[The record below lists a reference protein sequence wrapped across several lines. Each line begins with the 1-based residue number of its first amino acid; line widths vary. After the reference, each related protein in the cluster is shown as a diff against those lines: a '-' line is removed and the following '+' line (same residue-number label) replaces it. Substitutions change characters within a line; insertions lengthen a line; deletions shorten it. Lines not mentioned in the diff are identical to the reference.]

1 MVTFNANIS
10 GLRYLTPDTLF
21 FSLTAPKEFTFQAG
35 QFVTLMIKKEE
46 GTKPRSYSIFNSPSE
61 KGKVDLC
68 IKIVEKGFAS
78 DIFAKSKENDSFE
91 VRGPFGHFLF
101 DSESE
106 DSEHWFVCT
115 GTGITPMISMIKEF
129 VAKYHQKKFRVFW
142 GLRHSKDI
150 FFKQELDQLKKKH
163 TNFDYL
169 ISLSQDEYLHTG
181 RIQKHLGNNFKDKT
195 FYICG
200 LKEFVLETKDL
211 LEKSGVPKEKVHFER
226 YS

>member
-1 MVTFNANIS
+1 
-10 GLRYLTPDTLF
+10 
-21 FSLTAPKEFTFQAG
+21 
-35 QFVTLMIKKEE
+35 
-46 GTKPRSYSIFNSPSE
+46 
-61 KGKVDLC
+61 
-68 IKIVEKGFAS
+68 
-78 DIFAKSKENDSFE
+78 
-91 VRGPFGHFLF
+91 
-101 DSESE
+101 
-106 DSEHWFVCT
+106 
-115 GTGITPMISMIKEF
+115 MISMIKEF

-150 FFKQELDQLKKKH
+150 FFKQELDQLKKKN
-163 TNFDYL
+163 TNFDYI

-200 LKEFVLETKDL
+200 LKEVVLETKEL